1 MRIKPVSDEEAS
13 PEVKRVLEA
22 IAPGGKAAPFFRM
35 LAHKPAVL
43 RSFNQLSGGLW
54 AEDSKLPPRLKDL
67 AYLRASILNG
77 CEY

>member
-13 PEVKRVLEA
+13 PDVKRVLEA

-54 AEDSKLPPRLKDL
+54 A
-67 AYLRASILNG
+67 
-77 CEY
+77 